1 MCYVVQGDVLE
12 SFIDEDTLCERIGQI
27 GAGKYLRKSYYHHIE
42 CSAANFLTALMR
54 K

>member
-12 SFIDEDTLCERIGQI
+12 SIIDEDTLCERIGQI

-42 CSAANFLTALMR
+42 CSAANFLAALMR